1 MPTNPLPCPRWRC
14 RPPDAQHWSWWRRP
28 RGCELPDGVHL
39 CLASTSRKKY
49 EFDVI
54 TWASIEARKKKALHC
69 PGRLKMWD
77 STVAL
82 LLSIGGFS
90 SLCSSISCS
99 SCIGNPIRETPN
111 QMPPSLASH
120 WFHFP
125 PDHFGSY
132 LARYDMAQEVGLKC
146 FGGAI
151 WTCILLHK
159 LITLYSFA
167 GSVIFRFTQMMSP
180 NRICGCSMFV
190 WHGSPP
196 KNHQRYEGPLHPV

>member
-1 MPTNPLPCPRWRC
+1 M
-14 RPPDAQHWSWWRRP
+14 
-28 RGCELPDGVHL
+28 
-39 CLASTSRKKY
+39 
-49 EFDVI
+49 I
-54 TWASIEARKKKALHC
+54 TWASIEAR
-69 PGRLKMWD
+69 LKIWD

-90 SLCSSISCS
+90 SPCSSISGS
-99 SCIGNPIRETPN
+99 SCVGNPIRETPN

-159 LITLYSFA
+159 LITLIFFYLLGHLWIYSNDVPEPNLWVWHVCLAWKPAKESSKIWRISSSSLAYLIIFPKNRCHHVSFFGGRCPA
-167 GSVIFRFTQMMSP
+167 STFRFLDPAPGPVGM
-180 NRICGCSMFV
+180 RGGEGG
-190 WHGSPP
+190 HGSIG
-196 KNHQRYEGPLHPV
+196 R